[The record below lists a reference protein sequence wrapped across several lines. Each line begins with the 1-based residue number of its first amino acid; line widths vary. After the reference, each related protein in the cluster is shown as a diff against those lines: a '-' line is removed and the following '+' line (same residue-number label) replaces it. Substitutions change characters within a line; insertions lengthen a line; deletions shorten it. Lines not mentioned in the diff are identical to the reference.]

1 MVKYTADLSVKD
13 VDKTI
18 KAAMDLWAKVTPLT
32 FTKVTSGPADI
43 DIFFDKAGDKGY
55 SFDGR
60 GGELAFAYFPG
71 NNAGTFLENI
81 FRLHVRGR
89 VKTWEPLFM
98 GHLNPFRIHTSW
110 SWKMFI

>member
-55 SFDGR
+55 SFDGSR
-60 GGELAFAYFPG
+60 RTQALLPFHQRSCGLAVKCIDQG
-71 NNAGTFLENI
+71 WI
-81 FRLHVRGR
+81 RDKGR
-89 VKTWEPLFM
+89 
-98 GHLNPFRIHTSW
+98 I
-110 SWKMFI
+110 

>member
-1 MVKYTADLSVKD
+1 MVKYTADLSAKD

-32 FTKVTSGPADI
+32 FTKVTSGSADI

-71 NNAGTFLENI
+71 NNAGRFLDNS
-81 FRLHVRGR
+81 V
-89 VKTWEPLFM
+89 FM
-98 GHLNPFRIHTSW
+98 YNLQ
-110 SWKMFI
+110 

>member
-1 MVKYTADLSVKD
+1 MVKYTTDLSVKD

-89 VKTWEPLFM
+89 VKT
-98 GHLNPFRIHTSW
+98 
-110 SWKMFI
+110 